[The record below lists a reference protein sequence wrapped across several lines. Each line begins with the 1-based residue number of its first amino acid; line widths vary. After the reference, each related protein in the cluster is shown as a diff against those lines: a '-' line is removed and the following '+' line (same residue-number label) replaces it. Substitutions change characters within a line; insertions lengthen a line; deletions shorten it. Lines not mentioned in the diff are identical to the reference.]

1 VIAPQRTLN
10 VSFALTLRDPKKVW
24 RLLKKTV
31 SISILI
37 VIVTLVFRAGS
48 LSIDPRD
55 FVQDRLSELRVVLQQ
70 N

>member
-1 VIAPQRTLN
+1 
-10 VSFALTLRDPKKVW
+10 
-24 RLLKKTV
+24 LLKETV
-31 SISILI
+31 SICILI

-48 LSIDPRD
+48 LSIDARD